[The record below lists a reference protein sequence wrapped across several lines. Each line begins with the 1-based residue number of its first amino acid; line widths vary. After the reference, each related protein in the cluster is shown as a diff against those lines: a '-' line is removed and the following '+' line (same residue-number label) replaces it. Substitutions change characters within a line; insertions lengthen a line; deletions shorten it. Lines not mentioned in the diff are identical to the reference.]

1 MTFQELKKN
10 SKKDFAGLKQ
20 VKVALLGDSATQFPA
35 MAIRGSGY
43 DAGLNIE
50 VYEGDY
56 DLIYETVLDIESKI
70 YSDHSDYIVLF
81 HSTEKISESFYK
93 ARPEEQ
99 RGFAAKTET
108 YFRNLIANIQ
118 WNTKAGIIISNFP
131 EINDSVFGNFAS
143 KTPSSFLH
151 QLRKINISLQDI
163 ALETKNVF
171 IADISSLVNNEGR
184 KHAVSAKWYITSHNV
199 FVLDFLPVVAKC
211 FTDILAALSGKF
223 RKALI
228 LDLDNTMWGGIIG
241 DDGME
246 NIQIGDLGIGLA
258 FTQLQYWAKELKK
271 RGILIGICSKNDE
284 HIAKEVFEKHP
295 DMILRM
301 EDISIFIANWS
312 NKGDNIKYIQEVL
325 NIGMDS
331 IVFIDDNPFERNLVR
346 TMCPEATVPE
356 LPEDPADY
364 LSYLQSLNLFET
376 VSHTE
381 EDAVRTKQYQEET
394 KRVVMQ
400 QSFESVDEYLASLHM
415 EAKVETI
422 NSFNLA
428 RCAQLTQRSNQF
440 NLTTL
445 RYTEEQLKNFIE
457 KGGKAICISL
467 KDKFGDYGL
476 ISLLLLEKK
485 DNTLHINTWIMS
497 CRVLKRG
504 VEELAINEAV
514 QLGQQEGCSELHG
527 IYLPTAKNGMVKLLY
542 STMGFEQINDK
553 ENTLNYTNFAPLK
566 TFIKKADD
574 IRTRNE

>member
-1 MTFQELKKN
+1 MTFQEIKKN
-10 SKKDFAGLKQ
+10 LKKDFSGHKS
-20 VKVALLGDSATQFPA
+20 VKIALLGDSATQFLA

-43 DAGLNIE
+43 NAGLNIE

-56 DLIYETVLDIESKI
+56 DLIYETVLDTESRI
-70 YSDHSDYIVLF
+70 YSDNFDYIILF
-81 HSTEKISESFYK
+81 HSTEKLSESFYK
-93 ARPEEQ
+93 SGPEEQ
-99 RGFAAKTET
+99 RGFPAKTET
-108 YFRNLIANIQ
+108 YFRNLIATIQ
-118 WNTKAGIIISNFP
+118 KNTKAGIIITNFP

-143 KTPSSFLH
+143 KTPSSFLNR
-151 QLRKINISLQDI
+151 LRKINISLQDI
-163 ALETKNVF
+163 AGETKNVF
-171 IADISSLVNNEGR
+171 IADVLSLVNNEGR
-184 KHAVSAKWYITSHNV
+184 KNAVSAKWYITSHNV
-199 FVLDFLPVVAKC
+199 FVLDFLSVVAKC
-211 FTDILAALSGKF
+211 FTDILSALSGKF
-223 RKALI
+223 KKALI
-228 LDLDNTMWGGIIG
+228 LDLDNTTWGGIIG
-241 DDGME
+241 DDGIE
-246 NIQIGDLGIGLA
+246 NIQIGELGIGLA
-258 FTQLQYWAKELKK
+258 FTELQYWAKELKK

-301 EDISIFIANWS
+301 EDISIFVANWS

-346 TMCPEATVPE
+346 SMCPEATVPE

-400 QSFESVDEYLASLHM
+400 QSFESVDEYLASLDM
-415 EAKVETI
+415 EARVEEI

-440 NLTTL
+440 NLTTI
-445 RYTEEQLKNFIE
+445 RYTEEQLKAFIE
-457 KGGKAICISL
+457 NGGKAICISL

-476 ISLLLLEKK
+476 ISLLLLGKK
-485 DNTLHINTWIMS
+485 EHEMHINTWIMS

-504 VEELAINEAV
+504 VEELAVNKAV
-514 QLGQQEGCSELHG
+514 QLARHEGCAELHG
-527 IYLPTAKNGMVKLLY
+527 KYMPTPKNGMVKQLY
-542 STMGFEQINDK
+542 RTMGFEQINDTESILK
-553 ENTLNYTNFAPLK
+553 CTNFAPLK

-574 IRTRNE
+574 IRTGNE

>member
-10 SKKDFAGLKQ
+10 LKKDFTGFKPLKI
-20 VKVALLGDSATQFPA
+20 ALLGDSATQFLA
-35 MAIRGSGY
+35 MAIRGSGFNAAL
-43 DAGLNIE
+43 DIDI
-50 VYEGDY
+50 YEGDY
-56 DLIYETVLDIESKI
+56 DLIYETVLDSESKI
-70 YSDHSDYIVLF
+70 YKENFDQIILF
-81 HSTEKISESFYK
+81 HSSEKFAESFYK
-93 ARPEEQ
+93 AKPEEQ
-99 RGFAAKTET
+99 RDFAVKTET
-108 YFRNLIANIQ
+108 HFRNLISIIQ
-118 WNTKAGIIISNFP
+118 NNTKAGIIITNFP

-151 QLRKINISLQDI
+151 QLRKTNIFLQDI
-163 ALETKNVF
+163 ASEIKNVF
-171 IADISSLVNNEGR
+171 IADILSLVNNEGR
-184 KHAVSAKWYITSHNV
+184 KNAVSAKWYITSHNV

-211 FTDILAALSGKF
+211 FSDIIAALSGKF
-223 RKALI
+223 KKALI
-228 LDLDNTMWGGIIG
+228 LDLDNTTWGGIIG

-246 NIQIGDLGIGLA
+246 NIQIGELGIGLA

-301 EDISIFIANWS
+301 EDISIFVANWS
-312 NKGDNIKYIQEVL
+312 NKGDNIRYIQEVL

-346 TMCPEATVPE
+346 TMCPDATVPE
-356 LPEDPADY
+356 LPDDPADY

-381 EDAVRTKQYQEET
+381 EDAERTKQYQEES

-400 QSFESVDEYLASLHM
+400 QSFESVDEYLASLEM
-415 EAKVETI
+415 EAKVESI

-440 NLTTL
+440 NLTTI
-445 RYTEEQLKNFIE
+445 RYTEEQLKGFIE
-457 KGGKAICISL
+457 NGGKAICISL

-476 ISLLLLEKK
+476 ISLLLFEKA
-485 DNTLHINTWIMS
+485 DNVMHINTWIMS

-504 VEELAINEAV
+504 VEELAVNEAV
-514 QLGQQEGCSELHG
+514 RLAQDEGCAELEG
-527 IYLPTAKNGMVKLLY
+527 KYLPTVKNGMVKQLY

-553 ENTLNYTNFAPLK
+553 DSKLKCTNFAPLK
-566 TFIKKADD
+566 SFIKKADD
-574 IRTRNE
+574 LRTGND

>member
-1 MTFQELKKN
+1 MKI
-10 SKKDFAGLKQ
+10 
-20 VKVALLGDSATQFPA
+20 ALLGDSATQFFA
-35 MAIRGSGY
+35 MALRSSGY
-43 DAGLNIE
+43 NAGLDIE
-50 VYEGDY
+50 VYEADY
-56 DLIYETVLDIESKI
+56 DLIYETILEADNKI
-70 YSDHSDYIVLF
+70 YGENFDYILLF
-81 HSTEKISESFYK
+81 HSSEKLSESFYK
-93 ARPEEQ
+93 SGHEEQ
-99 RGFAAKTET
+99 KDFAEKTDF
-108 YFRNLIANIQ
+108 YFRNLIATIQ
-118 WNTKAGIIISNFP
+118 KNCTAGIILSNFP

-223 RKALI
+223 KKALI

-246 NIQIGDLGIGLA
+246 NIQIGELGIGLA

-381 EDAVRTKQYQEET
+381 EDAFRTKQYQEET

-400 QSFESVDEYLASLHM
+400 QSFESVDEYLASLDM
-415 EAKVETI
+415 EAKVESI

-445 RYTEEQLKNFIE
+445 RYSEEQLKKFIE
-457 KGGKAICISL
+457 KGGKALCISL

-476 ISLLLLEKK
+476 ISLLLLEKA
-485 DNTLHINTWIMS
+485 DHVMEINTWIMS

-542 STMGFEQINDK
+542 STMGFEQINDT
-553 ENTLNYTNFAPLK
+553 ESILNYTNFAPLK

-574 IRTRNE
+574 IRTHNE

>member
-1 MTFQELKKN
+1 MSFQHLKKN
-10 SKKDFAGLKQ
+10 LKKDFTGLRS
-20 VKVALLGDSATQFPA
+20 VKFALLGDSATQFLA
-35 MAIRGSGY
+35 MAIRGSGHN
-43 DAGLNIE
+43 AGLDIG
-50 VYEGDY
+50 VYEADY
-56 DLIYETVLDIESKI
+56 DLIYETVLDPESKI
-70 YSDHSDYIVLF
+70 YKDNFDYIILF
-81 HSTEKISESFYK
+81 HSSEKLVESFYK
-93 ARPEEQ
+93 AGHEEQ
-99 RGFAAKTET
+99 KNFAEKKDS
-108 YFRNLIANIQ
+108 YFRNIIATIQ
-118 WNTKAGIIISNFP
+118 KNCKAGIIISNFP

-143 KTPSSFLH
+143 KTPSSFLNR
-151 QLRKINISLQDI
+151 LRKINISLQDI
-163 ALETKNVF
+163 ASETKNVF

-211 FTDILAALSGKF
+211 FTDVIAALSGKF
-223 RKALI
+223 KKALI

-241 DDGME
+241 DDGIE
-246 NIQIGDLGIGLA
+246 NIEIGELGIGLA

-346 TMCPEATVPE
+346 TMCPEVTVPE

-381 EDAVRTKQYQEET
+381 EDAFRTKQYQEET
-394 KRVVMQ
+394 KRVVMK
-400 QSFESVDEYLASLHM
+400 QSFESVDEYLASLEM
-415 EAKVETI
+415 EAKVESI

-445 RYTEEQLKNFIE
+445 RYTEEQLKNFIK

-485 DNTLHINTWIMS
+485 DNTMHINTWIMS

-542 STMGFEQINDK
+542 STMGFEQINDRESRLK
-553 ENTLNYTNFAPLK
+553 CTNFAPLK
-566 TFIKKADD
+566 SFIKKADD
-574 IRTRNE
+574 IRTSNE